1 MAKID
6 RLEAQI
12 KLYKELVQREVTLT
26 TEVAGLTAKSRELG
40 KVQKRLEALTIRMDR
55 VVEALGG

>member
-6 RLEAQI
+6 KLESQI
-12 KLYKELVQREVTLT
+12 KLYKQLIQREATLT
-26 TEVAGLTAKSRELG
+26 MEVAGLTAKSRELG
-40 KVQKRLEALTIRMDR
+40 KVKKRLEALTIRMDR